1 MRNLMRQNSN
11 VCLHFLFWLTIASTS
26 LFGFVAAD
34 VVINESE
41 CHTHQDGGCSHC
53 HDPCDTGDVFFQWN
67 CLALEAN
74 VMDHNGEASGAEP
87 SLTQGPPLSARALAM
102 IHIAMFDAYNV
113 VRGGGRYE
121 TYLPDLRENIR
132 GQGASVDA
140 AVAKAAHTVMTR
152 LYATNDLILE
162 MIDGA
167 LERTLNGIRSTRG
180 RRRGERV
187 GRQVGEACM
196 KDRENDGYD
205 ESNPYL
211 MSVEYT
217 PHGTPGDHVVDPNN
231 PFQGF
236 LSPGAG
242 YMPPFG
248 MDSISAFR
256 SLTPP
261 GLLESTRDEEVPELS
276 RLRLINVATG
286 EVVVDNITNGVVID
300 VSALGMTGPNFS
312 IEAAVAPFSTP
323 IGSVKFAWN
332 GNDNF
337 QTENAAVY
345 ALCGDKGGNYNPCP
359 DLDYGSHTVSA
370 TPFAGDGGSGEMGAT
385 VTVSFTIVPS
395 GRALR
400 QPVSAAVAPSP
411 TPSTGITGFKLIYAP
426 TNEEVFDLTNNAV
439 VSLQTLGLPSAD
451 FNIKAQ
457 NVGTSVKSVQFKP
470 NGQNESFQPFAFCG
484 DNGGNYKTCDE
495 LAVGT
500 MHTISVTPFTGPSQ
514 SGMAL
519 PDVSVTFSIVD
530 AAPPMAP
537 PAPAPVPTIEFDENN
552 EEYMAALMEVM
563 EKGIFRGGTASDPI
577 PQGDAGYDIANY
589 WSYNGSPCTGTP
601 PRMYNMIARD
611 ISKQMEN
618 SLDDNAL
625 LFTMINV
632 ALGNAGISS
641 WDSKYLYRYWRP
653 VVGIRHYMGT
663 SEWSPLGAS
672 RSNPYPGETNFS
684 PPFPAYNSG
693 HATFGA
699 AAFKILMN
707 FYQTADFPFTFVSDE
722 WNDRTRDQFNRVRPL
737 RPRTF
742 ASLRDAM
749 AENAASRV
757 FNGVHWRYDGT
768 AGVAAGCEIADYV
781 FTTIFLPENP
791 AKRAERIA
799 IPDGDVFGMIDC
811 ILEHPDYQE
820 TGDCAV

>member
-1 MRNLMRQNSN
+1 MRSTSKD
-11 VCLHFLFWLTIASTS
+11 CLHFLFWLTVASTAI
-26 LFGFVAAD
+26 FAFAAAD

-41 CHTHQDGGCSHC
+41 CHTHEDGGCSHC
-53 HDPCDTGDVFFQWN
+53 HDPCDIGDVFFQWN

-74 VMDHNGEASGAEP
+74 VLDHNGEASGVEL

-121 TYLPDLRENIR
+121 TYQPGLRENIR

-167 LERTLNGIRSTRG
+167 LERTLNGIRSAPK

-187 GRQVGEACM
+187 GLQVAESCM
-196 KDRENDGYD
+196 KDRENDGYA
-205 ESNPYL
+205 ESDPYL
-211 MSVEYT
+211 KFVEYT
-217 PHGTPGDHVVDPNN
+217 PDGTPGDHVLDPNN

-236 LSPGAG
+236 LTPGAG

-248 MDSISAFR
+248 MDSILAFR
-256 SLTPP
+256 SHAPP
-261 GLLESTRDEEVPELS
+261 GL
-276 RLRLINVATG
+276 
-286 EVVVDNITNGVVID
+286 
-300 VSALGMTGPNFS
+300 
-312 IEAAVAPFSTP
+312 
-323 IGSVKFAWN
+323 
-332 GNDNF
+332 
-337 QTENAAVY
+337 
-345 ALCGDKGGNYNPCP
+345 
-359 DLDYGSHTVSA
+359 
-370 TPFAGDGGSGEMGAT
+370 
-385 VTVSFTIVPS
+385 
-395 GRALR
+395 
-400 QPVSAAVAPSP
+400 
-411 TPSTGITGFKLIYAP
+411 AP
-426 TNEEVFDLTNNAV
+426 TF
-439 VSLQTLGLPSAD
+439 
-451 FNIKAQ
+451 
-457 NVGTSVKSVQFKP
+457 
-470 NGQNESFQPFAFCG
+470 
-484 DNGGNYKTCDE
+484 
-495 LAVGT
+495 
-500 MHTISVTPFTGPSQ
+500 
-514 SGMAL
+514 
-519 PDVSVTFSIVD
+519 
-530 AAPPMAP
+530 
-537 PAPAPVPTIEFDENN
+537 EFDENN
-552 EEYMAALMEVM
+552 EEYVAALMEVM
-563 EKGIFRGGTASDPI
+563 EKGIFRGGMASDPL

-641 WDSKYLYRYWRP
+641 WESKYLYRLWRP
-653 VVGIRHYMGT
+653 VVGVRHYMGT

-672 RSNPYPGETNFS
+672 RSNPYPGEGNFS

-707 FYQTADFPFTFVSDE
+707 FYQTADLPFTFVSDE
-722 WNDRTRDQFNRVRPL
+722 WNDRTRDQFGRVRPL

-768 AGVAAGCEIADYV
+768 AGVTAGCEIADYV
-781 FTTIFLPENP
+781 FTTMFLPRNP
-791 AKRAERIA
+791 AKRSERIA
-799 IPDGDVFGMIDC
+799 IPDGDVNGTIDC

-820 TGDCAV
+820 TGDCAL